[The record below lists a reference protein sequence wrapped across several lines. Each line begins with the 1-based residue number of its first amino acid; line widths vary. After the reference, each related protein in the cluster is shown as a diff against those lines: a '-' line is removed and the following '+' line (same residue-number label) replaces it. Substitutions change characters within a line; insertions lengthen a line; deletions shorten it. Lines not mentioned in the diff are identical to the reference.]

1 MVLFKISETLKKGL
15 ISPKQV
21 NLKQKKHHLQFRL
34 LKHSVMITVLRPN
47 RSLLDDFQISIVK
60 ISAWKKSNLN
70 FKMCS
75 SININD
81 KIKIWTKYARLERI
95 YFFAFLFQRLASYQ
109 PIYSNYDQLMKDSDR
124 RNNAQK
130 MKFSIKDFSCK
141 CGFGQF
147 Y

>member
-21 NLKQKKHHLQFRL
+21 NLKQKKHHLQFRQ
-34 LKHSVMITVLRPN
+34 LKHSVMTTVMRPN

-60 ISAWKKSNLN
+60 ISAWNKSNLN
-70 FKMCS
+70 FEMCS

-81 KIKIWTKYARLERI
+81 KIKIWTEYARLERI

-124 RNNAQK
+124 KNTAQK
-130 MKFSIKDFSCK
+130 IKVFH
-141 CGFGQF
+141 
-147 Y
+147 

>member
-1 MVLFKISETLKKGL
+1 
-15 ISPKQV
+15 
-21 NLKQKKHHLQFRL
+21 
-34 LKHSVMITVLRPN
+34 MITVLRPN

-60 ISAWKKSNLN
+60 ISAWNKSNLN
-70 FKMCS
+70 FEMCS

-124 RNNAQK
+124 KNTAQK
-130 MKFSIKDFSCK
+130 IKVFH
-141 CGFGQF
+141 
-147 Y
+147 